1 MFGVVISGR
10 PILTSFETIS
20 PTQAQLII
28 PSTPA
33 FGHIVVF
40 MLPGVTLPEGQS
52 AAIYIRVPP
61 SNEFRLWGYI
71 GAGKES
77 TIFKIRDTAAFKGV
91 GGVGALDDDA
101 MVDEDASNTVAGGG
115 GATEPITLGI
125 SIEPTQQVLSV
136 LAAQKASQSSL
147 SPNTNIT
154 SSSTGLE
161 LVRRPPLGG
170 PSPVSTKVLAQRII
184 ANAFNFLAS
193 FSSGGTGGHEV
204 VPLKSFEE
212 WWRKFE
218 KRVERDPGFLER
230 GDV

>member
-10 PILTSFETIS
+10 PVLTSFDTIS
-20 PTQAQLII
+20 PTQAQLTI

-40 MLPGVTLPEGQS
+40 MLPGATLPEGQS

-71 GAGKES
+71 GTGKES
-77 TIFKIRDTAAFKGV
+77 TIFKIRNTAALKNT
-91 GGVGALDDDA
+91 GGLGALDDDA
-101 MVDEDASNTVAGGG
+101 MIDEDAAAGAS
-115 GATEPITLGI
+115 GAGTAEPITLGV
-125 SIEPTQQVLSV
+125 SIEPTAQILSN
-136 LAAQKASQSSL
+136 LSTQKAASPTPTIS
-147 SPNTNIT
+147 SPNTVSN
-154 SSSTGLE
+154 SSSLE
-161 LVRRPPLGG
+161 LVRRLPTGG
-170 PSPVSTKVLAQRII
+170 AAQVSTKVLAQRII

-193 FSSGGTGGHEV
+193 FSSGGTGGNEV
-204 VPLKSFEE
+204 VPLKSFQE

-218 KRVERDPGFLER
+218 SRVERDPGFLER